1 MKFRGTQRE
10 KYTTQGHNTKKSMS
24 RTSSTLSNQF
34 PCQFFMLSM
43 TRVFFCFVFFIFLFA
58 APRILTHSPLDIL
71 PKKRSSKLVSCQK
84 EAKLPN
90 YRKIIIYASISL
102 KNSGLPYQIP
112 WETPGDKIRLMLHA
126 FCSWCQLI
134 QKLFEFG
141 TRLRDGNDCLDKTV
155 TL

>member
-1 MKFRGTQRE
+1 
-10 KYTTQGHNTKKSMS
+10 MS

-34 PCQFFMLSM
+34 PCQFFSQHDAC
-43 TRVFFCFVFFIFLFA
+43 FFFVLFFSFSFLL
-58 APRILTHSPLDIL
+58 PPGILTHSPLDIL
-71 PKKRSSKLVSCQK
+71 PKKRSSKLVSSQK

-102 KNSGLPYQIP
+102 KNQGVPYQIP

-126 FCSWCQLI
+126 FCSWCQLLI

-155 TL
+155 TLQLSPLAFSAS

>member
-1 MKFRGTQRE
+1 
-10 KYTTQGHNTKKSMS
+10 MS

-43 TRVFFCFVFFIFLFA
+43 TRVFFLFCFFHFPFCCPPVF
-58 APRILTHSPLDIL
+58 LTHSPLDIL
-71 PKKRSSKLVSCQK
+71 PKKRSSKLVSRQK

-102 KNSGLPYQIP
+102 KNQGVPYQIP

-126 FCSWCQLI
+126 FCSWCQLLI

-155 TL
+155 TLQLSPLAFSAS